1 MRHSNVRQVA
11 LRRVS
16 LETSGSYRC
25 EVTSKHSPGFNSQ
38 FEEGKMVVLGKLI
51 IIVMGL
57 EVQLTKLKQHLVIV
71 LTIFTFYED
80 LEMKMI
86 EFET

>member
-1 MRHSNVRQVA
+1 VRQVA

-51 IIVMGL
+51 MIVMGL
-57 EVQLTKLKQHLVIV
+57 EVQLTKLKQHHVIV

-80 LEMKMI
+80 LEMKI
-86 EFET
+86 KESET

>member
-51 IIVMGL
+51 MILMGL
-57 EVQLTKLKQHLVIV
+57 EVQLTKLKQHHVIV
-71 LTIFTFYED
+71 LTMFTVYED
-80 LEMKMI
+80 LKMKVKGSEI
-86 EFET
+86 

>member
-51 IIVMGL
+51 MIVMGL
-57 EVQLTKLKQHLVIV
+57 EVQLTKLKQHHVIV
-71 LTIFTFYED
+71 LKVLFSHF
-80 LEMKMI
+80 MKI
-86 EFET
+86 SR